1 MNDPVKS
8 REIRTI
14 SLLKE
19 CDAIFVI
26 IPAGQFLSNNDLDMM
41 DMITRKEGIS
51 ELYVISSLVDDQLF
65 GSEINRKAGSLPD
78 VLKDIT
84 EKLARQ
90 MKKTLLEKIEKIG
103 SNTINDEYIE
113 LIESMEIEV
122 ESKLIGVIQSEFQK
136 YRNEIDNA
144 ERQKIEEWTTG
155 WWIWEKLHSREV
167 TTVKAGAVRNFLENL
182 ITDIEYKISEESNKF
197 YNEWRKKLSSEL
209 LKSLRSKIDD
219 EYIDDYILRNAI
231 KTIFNKTEKPKI
243 EFDNELPE
251 ELNCSGT
258 LEGESAE
265 DFLSEARDYLTK
277 TKKKCLKAIKKYGIN
292 LVTELRSIVPSDT
305 LFSSIREQI
314 LNLEEQIRH
323 RAASIDSYKRFIDK
337 IRDLLNE

>member
-1 MNDPVKS
+1 
-8 REIRTI
+8 
-14 SLLKE
+14 
-19 CDAIFVI
+19 
-26 IPAGQFLSNNDLDMM
+26 
-41 DMITRKEGIS
+41 
-51 ELYVISSLVDDQLF
+51 
-65 GSEINRKAGSLPD
+65 
-78 VLKDIT
+78 
-84 EKLARQ
+84 
-90 MKKTLLEKIEKIG
+90 
-103 SNTINDEYIE
+103 
-113 LIESMEIEV
+113 MEIEV